1 MVIKYK
7 ASNLIADFNLNAKT
21 ALTTLSELLGTEIK
35 KSTVLT
41 EEQANVAFEALSN
54 KAKIENAAEYL
65 SSAAKK
71 QQDKQAEKPARDVK
85 KEQPQNPNAQKTA
98 KRTAR
103 TAKII
108 KIKRTPRKA
117 KPLNHRI
124 IKNRLRIK
132 RLKRK
137 INLKTVKTIIP
148 ATTRGTATANPR
160 QIKRPQTSL

>member
-71 QQDKQAEKPARDVK
+71 QQEKQAEKPARDVK
-85 KEQPQNPNAQKTA
+85 KEQPQKSERP
-98 KRTAR
+98 
-103 TAKII
+103 
-108 KIKRTPRKA
+108 
-117 KPLNHRI
+117 KPHALPPFCKGRWQLHS
-124 IKNRLRIK
+124 
-132 RLKRK
+132 
-137 INLKTVKTIIP
+137 
-148 ATTRGTATANPR
+148 
-160 QIKRPQTSL
+160 SLCLFELTYEFPH

>member
-71 QQDKQAEKPARDVK
+71 QQEKQAEKPARDVK
-85 KEQPQNPNAQKTA
+85 KEQPQKSERPKDGKKDSKDSKDNKNKKDTKESKA
-98 KRTAR
+98 
-103 TAKII
+103 
-108 KIKRTPRKA
+108 A
-117 KPLNHRI
+117 KPQDN
-124 IKNRLRIK
+124 KK
-132 RLKRK
+132 
-137 INLKTVKTIIP
+137 P
-148 ATTRGTATANPR
+148 AEN
-160 QIKRPQTSL
+160 